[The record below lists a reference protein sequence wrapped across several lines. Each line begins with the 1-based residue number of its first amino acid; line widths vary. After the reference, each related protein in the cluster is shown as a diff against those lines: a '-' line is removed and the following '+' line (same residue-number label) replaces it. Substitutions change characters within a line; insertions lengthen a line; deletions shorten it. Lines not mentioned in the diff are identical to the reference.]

1 MKEKE
6 VIEDRENNKEDLKM
20 KVYDSKINGNIL
32 F

>member
-20 KVYDSKINGNIL
+20 KVYGSKIDGNIL